1 MNVLNLKESRNS
13 LVSRLNYLRSHSPNS
28 KFVDRCNTLMT
39 SININLD
46 SYEMYNKFDIQ
57 IEKLN
62 TECGDLLQHYDPF
75 DDEALEYIEEEND
88 EMSFPASHRRRDDI
102 EEVDKSDDSSDEL
115 DWWEVESKV
124 EKTRVIR
131 FSLPEETKQEHSIR
145 MESMRQITKRIDLY
159 DRIRRKSI
167 PNEISLELKER
178 ILDFMKFCNK
188 YMNVEKWFYMKQYI
202 QNRDC
207 IELYD
212 DFKCN
217 RINQQLNECYT
228 DTDPDDV
235 QICIDID
242 NIDSLHYLFD
252 INKKLD
258 ELQHS
263 TILKF
268 AIMYRVENPYFH
280 MIDEIRDLYDM
291 IITSEMNFYRTNLLK
306 MLLELDIEE
315 ILDI

>member
-13 LVSRLNYLRSHSPNS
+13 LVSRLNYLRSHSPNIT
-28 KFVDRCNTLMT
+28 FLDRCNTLMT

-46 SYEMYNKFDIQ
+46 SYETYNKFDIQ
-57 IEKLN
+57 IEELN
-62 TECGDLLQHYDPF
+62 TECGDLLKYYDPF

-88 EMSFPASHRRRDDI
+88 EMSFSASHRRRDDI
-102 EEVDKSDDSSDEL
+102 EEVDESDDSSDEL
-115 DWWEVESKV
+115 DWWEVEVKV

-131 FSLPEETKQEHSIR
+131 FSLPEEIKPDRTVRI
-145 MESMRQITKRIDLY
+145 ESMRQITKRLDLY

-167 PNEISLELKER
+167 PNEISVELKER
-178 ILDFMKFCNK
+178 LLDFMKFCNK
-188 YMNVEKWFYMKQYI
+188 YMNVEKWFRMKQYI
-202 QNRDC
+202 QQRDC

-235 QICIDID
+235 QIDIEID
-242 NIDSLHYLFD
+242 NIDSLHYLFE
-252 INKKLD
+252 INKKVD

-291 IITSEMNFYRTNLLK
+291 IISSEMNFYRNNLLK

-315 ILDI
+315 VLDI

>member
-13 LVSRLNYLRSHSPNS
+13 LVSRLKYLRSHSPN
-28 KFVDRCNTLMT
+28 VIIIERCNTLMAC
-39 SININLD
+39 ININLD
-46 SYEMYNKFDIQ
+46 SYETYNQFDIQ
-57 IEKLN
+57 IEQLN

-75 DDEALEYIEEEND
+75 DEDILEYIEEVD
-88 EMSFPASHRRRDDI
+88 E
-102 EEVDKSDDSSDEL
+102 SDDSSDEL
-115 DWWEVESKV
+115 DWWDLEVKV
-124 EKTRVIR
+124 EKTWVIR
-131 FSLPEETKQEHSIR
+131 FSLTEETKPENNVH
-145 MESMRQITKRIDLY
+145 MESMRQITRRLDLY
-159 DRIRRKSI
+159 DRIRQKRI
-167 PNEISLELKER
+167 PNEISVELKER
-178 ILDFMKFCNK
+178 LLDFMKFCNK
-188 YMNVEKWFYMKQYI
+188 YMNVEKWFRMKQYI
-202 QNRDC
+202 QQRDC

-235 QICIDID
+235 QIDIEID
-242 NIDSLHYLFD
+242 NIDSLHYLFE
-252 INKKLD
+252 INKKVD
-258 ELQHS
+258 DLQHS

-280 MIDEIRDLYDM
+280 AIDEIRDLYDM

-315 ILDI
+315 ILDV

>member
-1 MNVLNLKESRNS
+1 
-13 LVSRLNYLRSHSPNS
+13 
-28 KFVDRCNTLMT
+28 MT

-46 SYEMYNKFDIQ
+46 SYETYNKFDIQ
-57 IEKLN
+57 IEQLN
-62 TECGDLLQHYDPF
+62 TECGDLLKYYDPF
-75 DDEALEYIEEEND
+75 DDEALEYIEDID
-88 EMSFPASHRRRDDI
+88 E
-102 EEVDKSDDSSDEL
+102 SDDSSDEL

-131 FSLPEETKQEHSIR
+131 FSLPEETKQKHSIR
-145 MESMRQITKRIDLY
+145 IESMRQITKRIDLY

-167 PNEISLELKER
+167 PNEISVELKER
-178 ILDFMKFCNK
+178 LLDFMKFCNK

-202 QNRDC
+202 QKRDC

-235 QICIDID
+235 QIDIEID
-242 NIDSLHYLFD
+242 NIDSLHYLFE
-252 INKKLD
+252 INKKVD

-280 MIDEIRDLYDM
+280 AIDEIRDLYDM